1 MYTFIPSINVL
12 SDSIPLPPFEHY
24 FADPEQYY
32 INSTD
37 CGPQTPM
44 QITPQFSFQIPC
56 NITAAV
62 CDSVKLGV
70 CIPCNMTAA
79 VCDSVKLDVSYFCI
93 NCIPTT
99 IFRSF
104 VISMVMWYFD
114 EGCVV
119 L

>member
-1 MYTFIPSINVL
+1 M
-12 SDSIPLPPFEHY
+12 PLPPFEHY

-62 CDSVKLGV
+62 CDSVKL
-70 CIPCNMTAA
+70 
-79 VCDSVKLDVSYFCI
+79 DVSYFLCKLYSGCSI
-93 NCIPTT
+93 DGDVVLLRGLCGT
-99 IFRSF
+99 FKRG
-104 VISMVMWYFD
+104 VWYF
-114 EGCVV
+114 EEVV
-119 L
+119 W